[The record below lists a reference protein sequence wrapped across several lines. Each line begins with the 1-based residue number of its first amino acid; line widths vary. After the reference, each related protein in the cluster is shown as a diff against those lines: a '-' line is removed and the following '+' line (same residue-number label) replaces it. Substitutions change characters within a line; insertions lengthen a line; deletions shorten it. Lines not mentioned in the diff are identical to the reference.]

1 MKRRTLQDQLNSEK
15 SRLIAVAA
23 SGIFSSLPFFFENL
37 FLSEWVSLIPFFC
50 VLLSSA
56 EYGKRKAFRY
66 GFLFHL
72 CLSIP
77 VLSWFRELL
86 SMSAIA
92 YPKALMVA
100 VVAAAVLLISA
111 LQSVIFGFAALLSR
125 RVIKKPRF
133 AAADMLLCAL
143 LFTVAEII
151 LSFGRFGFPWVVL
164 YLSQRAFLGGIQT
177 ASLFGGHFLSFC
189 IVLCNLLAAKG
200 ILSLADAPKKSIS
213 RFTAFGAALLVF
225 LSNLGVSLFLMI
237 PHRNAEKS
245 IDAAV
250 YQDNHSS
257 YEKWNGSSLS
267 VCEEFIDAFRVTY
280 SVDDAPEIVL
290 LSETVFTETLA
301 CADAY
306 ESSIGVQIE
315 QKLCALTK
323 EYPTTVVCGAFY
335 EKDGKQYNA
344 QFLFENGRRSDEV
357 YQKRTLVPF
366 GEYMPYERFLN
377 RIFPSLRDINLS
389 GTSLTPGIEAAVFHS
404 SKANFGG
411 LICYDSIFYQ
421 NARKSAK
428 NKADFLLLSTND
440 SWYND
445 SAAIDQHYGHAVF
458 RAIENRKGIVRAAA
472 TGRSGL
478 IDAYGKSL
486 DKSALFTRCFLRSP
500 LLTSTEETLFT
511 RFGYGYTWLLLVL
524 CLLTRTFFFFRERK
538 GERA

>member
-37 FLSEWVSLIPFFC
+37 FLLEWVSLIPFFC
-50 VLLSSA
+50 VLLSSI

-92 YPKALMVA
+92 YPKALMIA

-111 LQSVIFGFAALLSR
+111 LQGVLFGFAALLSR
-125 RVIKKPRF
+125 RVIRKPRF
-133 AAADMLLCAL
+133 SAADMLLCAL
-143 LFTVAEII
+143 LFTIAEII
-151 LSFGRFGFPWVVL
+151 LSFGHFGFPWVVL
-164 YLSQRAFLGGIQT
+164 YLSQRAFWGGIQT
-177 ASLFGGHFLSFC
+177 ASLFGGHFLSLC
-189 IVLCNLLAAKG
+189 ILLCNLLAAKG
-200 ILSLADAPKKSIS
+200 ILALRRTPKKSFS
-213 RFTAFGAALLVF
+213 CFAAFAAALLVF
-225 LSNLGVSLFLMI
+225 ISNLGVSLFLMI
-237 PHRNAEKS
+237 PHRNAEKT

-257 YEKWNGSSLS
+257 YEKWNGSPLS
-267 VCEEFIDAFRVTY
+267 VCEEFIDAFRATY
-280 SVDDAPEIVL
+280 SVDDAPELVL
-290 LSETVFTETLA
+290 LSETVFTATLA
-301 CADAY
+301 K
-306 ESSIGVQIE
+306 ESPNIDSIGAQIE

-344 QFLFENGRRSDEV
+344 QFMFENGMLSEEI
-357 YQKRTLVPF
+357 YQKRSLVPF
-366 GEYMPYERFLN
+366 GEYMPYERLLN
-377 RIFPSLRDINLS
+377 RVLPFLSEMNLS
-389 GTSLTPGIEAAVFHS
+389 GDALTAGREASIFHS

-421 NARKSAK
+421 NARESAK
-428 NKADFLLLSTND
+428 NKADYLLLSTND

-458 RAIENRKGIVRAAA
+458 RAIENRKGVVRAAA

-500 LLTSTEETLFT
+500 LLSSTEETLFT
-511 RFGYGYTWLLLVL
+511 RFGYGYTWLLLAL

>member
-37 FLSEWVSLIPFFC
+37 FLLEWVSLIPFFC
-50 VLLSSA
+50 VLLSST

-92 YPKALMVA
+92 YPKALMIA

-111 LQSVIFGFAALLSR
+111 LQGVLFGFAALLSR
-125 RVIKKPRF
+125 RVIRKPRF

-143 LFTVAEII
+143 LFTIAEII

-177 ASLFGGHFLSFC
+177 ASLFGGHFLSLC
-189 IVLCNLLAAKG
+189 ILLCNLLAAKG
-200 ILSLADAPKKSIS
+200 ILVLRRTPKKSFS
-213 RFTAFGAALLVF
+213 RFAAFAAALLVF
-225 LSNLGVSLFLMI
+225 ISNLGVSLFLMI
-237 PHRNAEKS
+237 PHRNAERT

-257 YEKWNGSSLS
+257 YEKWNGSPLS
-267 VCEEFIDAFRVTY
+267 VCEEFIDAFRATY
-280 SVDDAPEIVL
+280 SVDDAPELVL
-290 LSETVFTETLA
+290 LSETVFTATLA
-301 CADAY
+301 KENPIID
-306 ESSIGVQIE
+306 SIGAQIE

-344 QFLFENGRRSDEV
+344 QFMFENGMLSEEI

-366 GEYMPYERFLN
+366 GEYTPYERLLN
-377 RIFPSLRDINLS
+377 RVFPFLSEMNLS
-389 GTSLTPGIEAAVFHS
+389 GDALTAGREASIFHS
-404 SKANFGG
+404 QKANFGG

-421 NARKSAK
+421 NARDSAK
-428 NKADFLLLSTND
+428 NKADYLLLSTND

-458 RAIENRKGIVRAAA
+458 RAIENRKGVVRAAA

-500 LLTSTEETLFT
+500 LLSSTEETLFT
-511 RFGYGYTWLLLVL
+511 RFGYGYIWLLLAL

-538 GERA
+538 EERA